1 MNHTEDVFKLQRIT
15 MNSPAAEPVPDWAK
29 AKPRL
34 GRMWDVHCIGLGSA
48 FALLAMSSVVSL
60 LLSCKKKRFG
70 RKPYVIAINALL
82 LVLGATRAVY
92 MFLDP
97 YESHQKLRIWQAQ
110 LLFNISF
117 PCLTSAFSL
126 ILYVFLSVAKLQ
138 LVSKNLQNV
147 RFFIVVITIH
157 FSLVICATILSIFE
171 PSIATIVFVF
181 CHLFFIVWGLVLS
194 VSFIYGGLN
203 IILAMKKTSR
213 SLQTQKRTVASKV
226 AKVTLVTSIFG
237 VACSGLHV
245 YSLFIVYRFYRDD
258 EERPEPWMWWAFQT
272 CFRLIEIA
280 MACNISYCIM
290 QPADT
295 TSTAP

>member
-1 MNHTEDVFKLQRIT
+1 M
-15 MNSPAAEPVPDWAK
+15 
-29 AKPRL
+29 
-34 GRMWDVHCIGLGSA
+34 
-48 FALLAMSSVVSL
+48 SL

-70 RKPYVIAINALL
+70 RKPYVIAINDLL
-82 LVLGATRAVY
+82 LVLEATRAVY
-92 MFLDP
+92 MFVDP

-147 RFFIVVITIH
+147 RFFIVVITI
-157 FSLVICATILSIFE
+157 LSIFE
-171 PSIATIVFVF
+171 PSVTTIVFVF

-245 YSLFIVYRFYRDD
+245 YSLFIVYRFCRDD